1 MNMTLRLRKFVLFTH
16 ITFSVGW
23 FGAVVPYLALTIAG
37 LASHDV
43 QVVRA
48 AYVSMDMIG
57 WIVIVPFSIAA
68 LLTGLVQS
76 LGTQWGLFRHW
87 WIVVKFLLTI
97 ISIAILL
104 RHMQGAS
111 HMSQMA
117 MGATLSTEAFRAQQI
132 QHLVHPAGGL
142 LVLLAVMALSVFK
155 PWGITPYGR
164 RKASQTFLPSHPGSN
179 ATPVREPLFTAD
191 KPCWPRVL
199 WIHAVH
205 AVALVLLF
213 AVILHLSAVGC
224 VIIEIA

>member
-1 MNMTLRLRKFVLFTH
+1 MNMTSRLRKFVLFTH

-37 LASHDV
+37 LTSHDV

-48 AYVSMDMIG
+48 AYVSMDLIG
-57 WIVIVPFSIAA
+57 WFVIVPFSIAA

-111 HMSQMA
+111 HMAHMA
-117 MGATLSTEAFRAQQI
+117 AGAALSTPDFRAQQI
-132 QHLVHPAGGL
+132 QHLVHPGGGL

-155 PWGITPYGR
+155 PWGLTPYGR
-164 RKASQTFLPSHPGSN
+164 REASQTQSLSRPRNDAPS
-179 ATPVREPLFTAD
+179 VRAPLFTAGRLR
-191 KPCWPRVL
+191 WPRAV
-199 WIHAVH
+199 WIHAIH
-205 AVALVLLF
+205 AIALVLIF
-213 AVILHLSAVGC
+213 VVIQHISGGGMRHH
-224 VIIEIA
+224 

>member
-1 MNMTLRLRKFVLFTH
+1 MNMTPRLRKFMLFAH

-48 AYVSMDMIG
+48 AYLSMDLIG
-57 WIVIVPFSIAA
+57 WYVIVPFSLAA
-68 LLTGLVQS
+68 LLTGLLQS

-111 HMSQMA
+111 RMSHMA
-117 MGATLSTEAFRAQQI
+117 MGATLSAAVFRAQQI

-155 PWGITPYGR
+155 PWGLTPYGR
-164 RKASQTFLPSHPGSN
+164 HKASPANLPSRPAHE
-179 ATPVREPLFTAD
+179 ATPVREPLPAG
-191 KPCWPRVL
+191 KPLWARAV
-199 WIHAVH
+199 WIHAIH
-205 AVALVLLF
+205 AVAVVLLF
-213 AVILHLSAVGC
+213 AVIMHLAGGGFHHHGH
-224 VIIEIA
+224 

>member
-1 MNMTLRLRKFVLFTH
+1 MTPRLRKFVLFTH

-37 LASHDV
+37 LTSHDV
-43 QVVRA
+43 HVVRA
-48 AYVSMDMIG
+48 AYVSMELIG
-57 WIVIVPFSIAA
+57 WFVIVPFGIAA

-97 ISIAILL
+97 ISIAILV

-111 HMSQMA
+111 HMSHMA
-117 MGATLSTEAFRAQQI
+117 LGAALSTADFRAQQI
-132 QHLVHPAGGL
+132 QHLVHPVGGL
-142 LVLLAVMALSVFK
+142 FVLLAVMALSVFK
-155 PWGITPYGR
+155 PWGLTPYGR

-179 ATPVREPLFTAD
+179 ATPVREPLFAAGT
-191 KPCWPRVL
+191 PSWPRVL
-199 WIHAVH
+199 WIHAIH

-213 AVILHLSAVGC
+213 AVILHLSGGGMRHH
-224 VIIEIA
+224 